1 MDNPTYNPTAA
12 AAGVNASGL
21 LFGPCLDALCSVIPQ
36 ARSTLPATVAV
47 PNCVMLCCAVPPPP
61 RPVSCQVVIIPIP
74 NSKASPELVEAM
86 IEQVGFFCFGWAGGI
101 VFGGGWMPALVFS
114 WL

>member
-1 MDNPTYNPTAA
+1 MPLDCFLAPALMRFVVSFRRPEAHCLQ
-12 AAGVNASGL
+12 L
-21 LFGPCLDALCSVIPQ
+21 LQCL
-36 ARSTLPATVAV
+36 TVS
-47 PNCVMLCCAVPPPP
+47 CCAVLSPPP